1 MFFQDGD
8 QSKKE
13 KEIPHH
19 GPKPIS
25 IICHLPNIPTF
36 SFIPTI
42 KVKKKNKR
50 KVFFK
55 LSKNTWKS
63 IELCGKI
70 LAASPFFL
78 RKFIFIL
85 LVGRFMSFSVINFWN
100 KNIWKEARSSLIYL
114 KKSRTWAQ
122 NFQNTHQHGKIL
134 IFRIKKK
141 FPMFSFLRVLLQH

>member
-13 KEIPHH
+13 KKILHH

-25 IICHLPNIPTF
+25 IICHLSNTPTF

-70 LAASPFFL
+70 LAASPFLL

-85 LVGRFMSFSVINFWN
+85 LVGRFMNFSVINFWN
-100 KNIWKEARSSLIYL
+100 KNNWKEARSSFIYL
-114 KKSRTWAQ
+114 KTLELGHKISKKLSSTE
-122 NFQNTHQHGKIL
+122 KIL
-134 IFRIKKK
+134 SFGEKK